1 MTWMWAE
8 EETWMWAEEGAM
20 IKRRAVEAILIT
32 GPTASG
38 KSALAIGIAKCLGGI
53 VINADSMQVY
63 RDLRTITARPTAEEE
78 RSVAHALFG
87 TVDGATNYSVSL
99 WLADAKA
106 ALVRARAIGSMPIFV
121 GGTGLY
127 FKALTQGLSEIPPVP
142 DDVRTSLRGWAMS
155 RDPRSLHRELA
166 NRDPTTA
173 AGLKPTD
180 PQRLLRALEVFEATG
195 ESLAAF
201 QSRRSQPIIDV
212 EQAIAVAITPE
223 RDNLRDTIERR
234 FDAMMA
240 AGALDEVRLLSD
252 RALDPMLP
260 IMRAHGVPPLLAHI
274 RAGLALDVAV
284 RQGKAAT
291 RRYVKRQGTFTRNQL
306 PCFRAISPA
315 HAAASILDQL
325 A

>member
-1 MTWMWAE
+1 
-8 EETWMWAEEGAM
+8 M
-20 IKRRAVEAILIT
+20 IRRRTAEAILIT

-38 KSALAIGIAKCLGGI
+38 KSALAIGIGKCLGGI

-63 RDLRTITARPTAEEE
+63 RDLRTITARPTVEEE
-78 RSVAHALFG
+78 RSVPHALFG
-87 TVDGATNYSVSL
+87 TVDGATNYSVRL

-106 ALVRARAIGSMPIFV
+106 ALVRARETGSMPIFV

-127 FKALTQGLSEIPPVP
+127 FKALTQGLSDIPPVP
-142 DDVRTSLRGWAMS
+142 DNIRASLREWAMS
-155 RDPRSLHRELA
+155 RDPPSLHRELT
-166 NRDPTTA
+166 NRDPIA
-173 AGLKPTD
+173 AARLKPTD

-201 QSRRSQPIIDV
+201 QSRRSQPMIDV
-212 EQAIAVAITPE
+212 GQAIAVAITPE
-223 RDNLRDTIERR
+223 RDKLRATIESR

-240 AGALDEVRLLSD
+240 AGALNEVRHLSD

-274 RAGLALDVAV
+274 REGLALETAIH
-284 RQGKAAT
+284 QGKAAT
-291 RRYVKRQGTFTRNQL
+291 RRYVKRQDTFTRNQL
-306 PCFRAISPA
+306 PFFRAVSPE
-315 HAAASILDQL
+315 HAAAEILDQL